1 MNKIIDLRM
10 NIGEVLVTL
19 LIYLILTVF
28 AFLAAA
34 RFERLGLNTNYITEN
49 NMMDFILE

>member
-10 NIGEVLVTL
+10 NVKEVFVTL
-19 LIYLILTVF
+19 LIYLLLTLF

-34 RFERLGLNTNYITEN
+34 RFERLGLNTNYIISSNMVEFVTE
-49 NMMDFILE
+49 

>member
-10 NIGEVLVTL
+10 NMGEVLVTL
-19 LIYLILTVF
+19 LIYILLTVF

-34 RFERLGLNTNYITEN
+34 RFERLGLNTNFITDNNLMEFITE
-49 NMMDFILE
+49 

>member
-49 NMMDFILE
+49 NMMDIILE

>member
-19 LIYLILTVF
+19 LIYLILTAF

-49 NMMDFILE
+49 NMMEFILE